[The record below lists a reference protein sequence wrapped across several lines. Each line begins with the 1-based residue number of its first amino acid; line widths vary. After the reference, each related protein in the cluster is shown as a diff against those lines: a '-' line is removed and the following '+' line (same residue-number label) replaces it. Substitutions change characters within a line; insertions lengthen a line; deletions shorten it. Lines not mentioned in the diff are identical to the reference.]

1 MTCNDC
7 SSLKEKL
14 SQWVLLNDLTWA
26 KRTLVADH
34 RIRKMDEDSR
44 ITLCQESLSCAAE
57 TYRSLKEIYGNYRPS
72 EYAAQLGIQVV
83 ADDSEL
89 TTLWLYFALYN
100 AQPPTIR
107 VATRAVM
114 AVRQIIAE
122 MSLEQVLGQVDLVE
136 LAIAHEL
143 FHHLEGLDPGIYT
156 RSKHV
161 EWVRFKWFKA
171 KSSSLGASEIAGRH
185 FSKLLMGL
193 QYSPAIFEII
203 LTNAQSS
210 GGNRYV

>member
-1 MTCNDC
+1 MTCNDG
-7 SSLKEKL
+7 SNLKEKL
-14 SQWVLLNDLTWA
+14 SQAVLLDDLTWA
-26 KRTLVADH
+26 KRTLAADQ
-34 RIRKMDEDSR
+34 RFRKMNEESR
-44 ITLCQESLSCAAE
+44 VNICQESLSCAAE
-57 TYRSLKEIYGNYRPS
+57 VYRRLREKYGDGKPS
-72 EYAAQLGIQVV
+72 EYAAKLGVQVV

-89 TTLWLYFALYN
+89 TTPWLYFALYH

-107 VATRAVM
+107 VAARAVM

-122 MSLEQVLGQVDLVE
+122 MNLEQVLGQVDLVE

-143 FHHLEGLDPGIYT
+143 FHHLEGLDSAIYT
-156 RSKHV
+156 RSKNV

-171 KSSSLGASEIAGRH
+171 KSRSLGASEIAGRH

-193 QYSPAIFEII
+193 PYSPTIFEII

-210 GGNRYV
+210 GGSRYG